1 MSMHF
6 KASIYCTN
14 DSYGGI
20 QQLPNTVAK
29 RSSGGRRH
37 FRMGELND
45 ECVDELG
52 GLGGMFAQVN

>member
-29 RSSGGRRH
+29 LAVAAEGTSEWES
-37 FRMGELND
+37 
-45 ECVDELG
+45 
-52 GLGGMFAQVN
+52 